1 VTGLGTSQRRGAD
14 DDDAPSASASRSQRA
29 LRAGVAAPE
38 REFRLWPPQVTFDA
52 RPLAARA
59 RGVGASVTPAALWR
73 NHRLFTIAACVSVIP
88 RVIAALGFKPAL
100 LIQDSFS
107 YMKQSVQLLPLSE
120 LRPAG
125 YPLVLHLLQ
134 PFHSLLLVT
143 TVQHVMGIALGCVVY
158 AVLRGRGLPAWGAT
172 LAAVPTLFD
181 SRQIWLESSILPDT
195 LFTLVLMIAVAILV
209 VWPRPAIWQ
218 AVIVGLLVSW
228 ASVIRGNGA
237 PVFVVI
243 LAFLLVMR
251 VGWKVLVACLAA
263 FVVPLAAYG
272 LIFFSENGQLNITN
286 STGLFLWSRTMSFAN
301 CAVIKPPPSLVPL
314 CPENQPGHPAAPA
327 PAWSVPALL
336 GERTPA
342 DYLWAPGA
350 WYRVDAHP
358 GVNARNNKLAMQFAE
373 RAIAAQPLDYL
384 GTVGKEVLETFFT
397 TDRRTDYLAMQF
409 TVTPHVN
416 PEAAYMRYWENRYA
430 HARSNTHVVQPW
442 AYFMFLY
449 QEPVWFPGW
458 VFFLVMAG
466 GLVLLIRRWR
476 GPGRLA
482 FLAWG
487 VAAVNLVLP
496 IAAHELDYRYAIS
509 AVPFACLALGL
520 TFIRKPVPAAG
531 PASAAGTV
539 SAD

>member
-1 VTGLGTSQRRGAD
+1 
-14 DDDAPSASASRSQRA
+14 
-29 LRAGVAAPE
+29 
-38 REFRLWPPQVTFDA
+38 
-52 RPLAARA
+52 
-59 RGVGASVTPAALWR
+59 
-73 NHRLFTIAACVSVIP
+73 
-88 RVIAALGFKPAL
+88 
-100 LIQDSFS
+100 
-107 YMKQSVQLLPLSE
+107 
-120 LRPAG
+120 
-125 YPLVLHLLQ
+125 
-134 PFHSLLLVT
+134 
-143 TVQHVMGIALGCVVY
+143 
-158 AVLRGRGLPAWGAT
+158 VLRTRGLPAWGAT

-209 VWPRPAIWQ
+209 VRPTPAIWQ

-251 VGWKVLVACLAA
+251 VGWKVFTACLAA
-263 FVVPLAAYG
+263 FVVPLAAYA
-272 LIFFSENGQLNITN
+272 LIFFSEHGQLNITN

-342 DYLWAPGA
+342 DYLWAQGA

-358 GVNARNNKLAMQFAE
+358 GINARNNKLAMQFAE

-397 TDRRTDYLAMQF
+397 TDRPTDYLAMQF
-409 TVTPHVN
+409 TVAPHVN

-476 GPGRLA
+476 GWGRIA
-482 FLAWG
+482 ALAWG
-487 VAAVNLVLP
+487 VAVVNLVLP

-520 TFIRKPVPAAG
+520 TFARKPTSAAPA
-531 PASAAGTV
+531 ASAASDASAAEV
-539 SAD
+539 ASAD

>member
-14 DDDAPSASASRSQRA
+14 DGDAPSASRGQ
-29 LRAGVAAPE
+29 RAGVAAPE
-38 REFRLWPPQVTFDA
+38 RGFRLWPPQVTFDA
-52 RPLAARA
+52 GPLAARA
-59 RGVGASVTPAALWR
+59 RGVGASLTPAALWR
-73 NHRLFTIAACVSVIP
+73 NQRLFTIAACVSVIP

-125 YPLVLHLLQ
+125 YPLLLHLFQ

-143 TVQHVMGIALGCVVY
+143 TVQHLMGIALGAIIY
-158 AVLRGRGLPAWGAT
+158 AVLRTRGLPAWGAT
-172 LAAVPTLFD
+172 LAAAPTLFD

-195 LFTLVLMIAVAILV
+195 LFTLVLMIAVAILIV
-209 VWPRPAIWQ
+209 RPKPAIWQ

-237 PVFVVI
+237 PVIVVI

-251 VGWKVLVACLAA
+251 VGWKVFVACLAA
-263 FVVPLAAYG
+263 FVVPLAAYA
-272 LIFFSENGQLNITN
+272 LIFFSEHGQLNITN

-314 CPENQPGHPAAPA
+314 CPGNQPDHPAAPA
-327 PAWSVPALL
+327 EAWSVPALL
-336 GERTPA
+336 NERTPA

-397 TDRRTDYLAMQF
+397 TDRPQDYLAMQF
-409 TVTPHVN
+409 TVAPHVN
-416 PEAAYMRYWENRYA
+416 PEAEYMRYWENRYA

-482 FLAWG
+482 ALAWG
-487 VAAVNLVLP
+487 VAVVNLVLP

-520 TFIRKPVPAAG
+520 TFVRK
-531 PASAAGTV
+531 PASAAPAASAAEVV